1 MNQSTLPSTSTKSR
15 ALAETWYTL
24 LQQQGRSA
32 LSDTVLRGEVERLT
46 EALVKALHG
55 TGALNEVNP
64 TAITLV
70 GEQLVDL
77 GIDDVETLVQAQGAL
92 TQWLGDVSSSD
103 KMGAL
108 LAAFNMGAYSA
119 LQQRTMQVEYQQRQQ
134 LEAQLELRTQL
145 NGLLARLNRELAR
158 QGQIAT
164 EMVSLTLGMMMRE
177 FGAESAGY
185 FIWQAGRWVLKQ
197 AQAPLPKKLFIT
209 SSDTTHP
216 RNFDGP
222 QHRLVNGQHQIAIP
236 VTVGEE
242 HGLLLLV
249 AEEWKL
255 LGAEAALD
263 HFALVG
269 VALGNGLHAL
279 VTQRPDAGRSAPTS
293 TLTASY
299 RTAGRA
305 TGYLIDEQN
314 QFNDLNEPMDTSAIY
329 DPNHALLQLD
339 FSNEGVGHLLL
350 EADRPFDED
359 ETELLNKV
367 AEQMAQAWERARLN
381 KENESRSRQLEAAG
395 EVSRAATSLLALDE
409 LLNKSVNEILRAFPN
424 FYHAQVFLLD
434 DNNEN
439 AVLRAS
445 TGQAGRQLLSIRHS
459 LPVGSASIVGQATST
474 GEYALIRDTDRTQS
488 GAAWRPNQY
497 LPETRA
503 ELAIPLRLGSRV
515 IGAVDVQSK
524 VVDAFSPNDI
534 PVLQTM
540 ADQMATAIE
549 NARAYEQQLEAVE
562 RLKELDGLKTTF
574 LANMS
579 HELRTPLNSIIGFS
593 RLILKGI
600 EGPLTERQQVDLETI
615 HGSGQHLLGLIDTLL
630 DHAKIEAGKMELDI
644 EDTNLNQLIETVMR
658 VAHGL
663 AKDKPIRLQSEVAPN
678 LPTVRADPV
687 RVRQVLMNLISNAIK
702 FTEEGTVRITA
713 TVLRDEIMVSVSDT
727 GLGIPPEKQAHLFEA
742 FYQVDGSATRRVGG
756 TGLGLAITKSF
767 VEMHQGQLWV
777 ESRGVPG
784 QGSTF
789 HVLLPIDGPRIT
801 LPGEGQSPL
810 VMGID
815 DELGM
820 TLLYEKYL
828 LSEGYRFIACNDPTQ
843 AVDEALRFKPD
854 LILLDVRMPQMS
866 GIKVVERLRKN
877 PDTARTPIIMCTI
890 EARQRIESEAI
901 QAGAN
906 AILQKPVSRQTLIRV
921 VQQWTKQEDVPS

>member
-15 ALAETWYTL
+15 ALAESWYTL

-32 LSDTVLRGEVERLT
+32 LSDTVLRGEVERLA
-46 EALVKALHG
+46 EALVKALYG

-64 TAITLV
+64 AAITLV

-77 GIDDVETLVQAQGAL
+77 GIDDVETLVQVQDTL
-92 TQWLGDVSSSD
+92 TRWLGDVSASEKIGS
-103 KMGAL
+103 L
-108 LAAFNMGAYSA
+108 QSAFNLGAYSA

-145 NGLLARLNRELAR
+145 NGLLTRLNRELIR
-158 QGQIAT
+158 EGQLAT
-164 EMVSLTLGMMMRE
+164 ETISLTLSMMMRE
-177 FGAESAGY
+177 FSAESAGY
-185 FIWQAGRWVLKQ
+185 FVWQGGRWVLKQ
-197 AQAPLPKKLFIT
+197 AQAPLPQKLFIF
-209 SSDTTHP
+209 TTDAMNP
-216 RNFDGP
+216 RTFETP

-236 VTVGEE
+236 VIVGEE
-242 HGLLLLV
+242 RGLILLV
-249 AEEWKL
+249 SEEWKL
-255 LGAEAALD
+255 LGAEGALD

-269 VALGNGLHAL
+269 VALGNAL
-279 VTQRPDAGRSAPTS
+279 AANKADLA
-293 TLTASY
+293 
-299 RTAGRA
+299 RA
-305 TGYLIDEQN
+305 TPTAPLALPYRSTGRTTGYTIDEQN
-314 QFNDLNEPMDTSAIY
+314 QFTDLTEPLDIAALY
-329 DPNHALLQLD
+329 DPNHTLFQLNLP
-339 FSNEGVGHLLL
+339 NEGVGHLLL
-350 EADRPFDED
+350 EMDRPFDED
-359 ETELLNKV
+359 EEELLSKV

-381 KENESRSRQLEAAG
+381 KENETRSRQLEAAS

-409 LLNKSVNEILRAFPN
+409 LMNRSVNEILRAFPN
-424 FYHAQVFLLD
+424 IYHAQVFLLD
-434 DNNEN
+434 ENNEN

-445 TGQAGRQLLSIRHS
+445 TGHAGRQLLSIRHA

-503 ELAIPLRLGSRV
+503 ELAIPLRLGTRV
-515 IGAVDVQSK
+515 IGTLDVQSK
-524 VVDAFSPNDI
+524 VVDAFTPSDI

-549 NARAYEQQLEAVE
+549 NARAYEQQLEAIE
-562 RLKELDGLKTTF
+562 RLKEVDGLKTTF

-644 EDTNLNQLIETVMR
+644 EDTNLNHLIETVMR

-678 LPTVRADPV
+678 LPMVRADPV
-687 RVRQVLMNLISNAIK
+687 RIRQVLMNLLSNAIK
-702 FTEEGTVRITA
+702 FTEEGTVRVTA

-727 GLGIPPEKQAHLFEA
+727 GLGIPPEKQAHLFDA

-777 ESRGVPG
+777 ESRGIPG

-789 HVLLPIDGPRIT
+789 HILLPVDGPRT
-801 LPGEGQSPL
+801 ALLNEGPAPL

-828 LSEGYRFIACNDPTQ
+828 LSEGYRYISCNDPLK
-843 AVDEALRFKPD
+843 AVEEAVRYKPD
-854 LILLDVRMPQMS
+854 MILLDVRMPKMS
-866 GIKVVERLRKN
+866 GIEVVTQLRHHET
-877 PDTARTPIIMCTI
+877 TAHIPIVMCTI
-890 EARQRIESEAI
+890 EARQRIENDAL

-921 VQQWTKQEDVPS
+921 VQQWTTREDVSP

>member
-15 ALAETWYTL
+15 VLAETWYTL

-32 LSDTVLRGEVERLT
+32 LSDTVLRGEVERLA
-46 EALVKALHG
+46 EALIKALYG
-55 TGALNEVNP
+55 TGALNEINP
-64 TAITLV
+64 NAISLV

-77 GIDDVETLVQAQGAL
+77 GIDDVETLVQVQNAL
-92 TQWLGDVSSSD
+92 TSWLGDISSPD
-103 KMGAL
+103 KIGAL
-108 LAAFNMGAYSA
+108 LSAFNLGAYSA
-119 LQQRTMQVEYQQRQQ
+119 LQQRTMQVEFQQRQQ

-145 NGLLARLNRELAR
+145 NGLLTRLNRELAR
-158 QGQIAT
+158 QGQLAT
-164 EMVSLTLGMMMRE
+164 ESVALTLGMLMRE

-185 FIWQAGRWVLKQ
+185 FIWQGGRWVLKQ
-197 AQAPLPKKLFIT
+197 AQAPLPKKIFIS
-209 SSDTTHP
+209 SSDITHP
-216 RNFDGP
+216 RNFDNP

-236 VTVGEE
+236 VLMGEE
-242 HGLLLLV
+242 RGLLLLV

-263 HFALVG
+263 HFALLG
-269 VALGNGLHAL
+269 VALGNAL
-279 VTQRPDAGRSAPTS
+279 SSYKPETGRSSPTAPLAAPHRS
-293 TLTASY
+293 T
-299 RTAGRA
+299 GRL

-314 QFNDLNEPMDTSAIY
+314 QFNDLSEPVDSHAIY
-329 DPNHALLQLD
+329 DPNHAFLQLELP
-339 FSNEGVGHLLL
+339 NEGVGHILL
-350 EADRPFDED
+350 EGDHPLDED

-381 KENESRSRQLEAAG
+381 KENQSRSRQLEAAA

-409 LLNKSVNEILRAFPN
+409 LLNKTVNEILRAFPN
-424 FYHAQVFLLD
+424 IYHAQVFLLD

-503 ELAIPLRLGSRV
+503 ELAIPLRLGTRV
-515 IGAVDVQSK
+515 IGTLDVQSK
-524 VVDAFSPNDI
+524 VVDAFTPTDI

-540 ADQMATAIE
+540 ADQMASAIE
-549 NARAYEQQLEAVE
+549 NARAFEQQIAAME
-562 RLKELDGLKTTF
+562 RLKELDSLKTTF

-663 AKDKPIRLQSEVAPN
+663 AKDKPLRLQSEVPPN
-678 LPTVRADPV
+678 LPTIRADPV
-687 RVRQVLMNLISNAIK
+687 RIRQVLMNLLSNAIK
-702 FTEEGTVRITA
+702 FTEEGTVRLTA
-713 TVLRDEIMVSVSDT
+713 TVLRDEIMMSISDT
-727 GLGIPPEKQAHLFEA
+727 GLGIPPEKQASLFEA

-777 ESRGVPG
+777 ESRGVAG

-789 HVLLPIDGPRIT
+789 HVLIPIEGPRIT
-801 LPGEGQSPL
+801 TPSEGQAPL
-810 VMGID
+810 VMGVD
-815 DELGM
+815 DEMGM

-828 LSEGYRFIACNDPTQ
+828 LSEGYRFIACNDPLQ
-843 AVDEALRFKPD
+843 AVDEAVRFKPD
-854 LILLDVRMPQMS
+854 LILLDVRMPKMS
-866 GIKVVERLRKN
+866 GLKVVEQLRAN
-877 PDTARTPIIMCTI
+877 PSTNHTPIVMCTI
-890 EARQRIESEAI
+890 EARQRIESEAL

-921 VQQWTKQEDVPS
+921 VQQWTKYEEVPS